1 MQLFPKNFFFFFF
14 FLSFF
19 CAFVMCGICVVCI
32 ACNHQHSL
40 YSHTNFVVW
49 SRLLLLHHPTPIP
62 TTTTPPALG
71 SLCMVHQV
79 PCSAWLHPE
88 ASVGPSWVTS
98 APQVLLEQGWDS
110 VAGERERDPKTA
122 PISPRSKNVPVT
134 CLSSNNMYQCLIA
147 EFGVEIK

>member
-1 MQLFPKNFFFFFF
+1 MGFLSSLHLVFFRAPFIKLFHNVLTDFRIIHSFFFFFF

-19 CAFVMCGICVVCI
+19 CACVMCGICVVCI

-88 ASVGPSWVTS
+88 ASVGPS
-98 APQVLLEQGWDS
+98 
-110 VAGERERDPKTA
+110 
-122 PISPRSKNVPVT
+122 
-134 CLSSNNMYQCLIA
+134 
-147 EFGVEIK
+147 